1 MVAEINFW
9 FFYGRLTSFWRYD
22 DHRMVQRKRYDRKGH
37 TAGRRNRFNVV
48 FNDGAMQSVDKFL
61 H

>member
-22 DHRMVQRKRYDRKGH
+22 DHRVIQPKRYDRKGH

-48 FNDGAMQSVDKFL
+48 FNDGVM
-61 H
+61 